1 MSLSY
6 GDKLMNRSFPEAVAV
21 CLPNTTGRSSNK
33 LKYRLIQ
40 LAHSLHPTLRMLNSL
55 IQESGTD
62 GSMDYFAYSPFWD
75 PKSNNNVLRVQ
86 RRIEQPTYGH
96 AEEKLYVRYLLS
108 SFLLVRLKRGK
119 HEGKYR
125 EKS

>member
-1 MSLSY
+1 M
-6 GDKLMNRSFPEAVAV
+6 LM
-21 CLPNTTGRSSNK
+21 
-33 LKYRLIQ
+33 YRLIQ
-40 LAHSLHPTLRMLNSL
+40 LVHLLLPTLRMLDSL
-55 IQESGTD
+55 KQEAGTD

-96 AEEKLYVRYLLS
+96 AEEKLYVDLPSHAS
-108 SFLLVRLKRGK
+108 SRTGVAFKAR
-119 HEGKYR
+119 EEMEKYR